1 MIKRL
6 TLLLLLTLTAFPA
19 FAQEDDPDVPK
30 TPWQRFEQ
38 FRGPGDRK
46 GKFSPWEF
54 MKKEDEFITR
64 HAKLTLVE
72 ANFVCPLI
80 HKMKDEMRAI
90 DRRIHH
96 LTFQADNPNIT
107 EKASLAIIRKI
118 HALEKEKLQVETD
131 YHNKILKKMSPKE
144 FLKVLAA
151 DNRFDRFILRNMFMQ
166 QNRPQQN
173 NQKGNND
180 KNNK

>member
-1 MIKRL
+1 MKHITL
-6 TLLLLLTLTAFPA
+6 FLLLSLTTFSAL
-19 FAQEDDPDVPK
+19 AQQETQELPK

-38 FRGPGDRK
+38 FHGPDEKK
-46 GKFSPWEF
+46 GRFSPWEF

-80 HKMKDEMRAI
+80 HKMKDDMRAL

-96 LTFQADNPNIT
+96 LKYQADNPNIDD
-107 EKASLAIIRKI
+107 KASMDIIKKI
-118 HALEKEKLQVETD
+118 HALEKQKTQVEID
-131 YHNKILKKMSPKE
+131 YHNKILKELPPKK

-151 DNRFDRFILRNMFMQ
+151 DNKFDRFILRKMFMQ
-166 QNRPQQN
+166 KFNS
-173 NQKGNND
+173 D
-180 KNNK
+180 KDKPNNKADRNHK